1 MFEFFIALFGG
12 LFYSGKYANERA
24 KTKQAD
30 QLRERG
36 VAEDNHR
43 KYQWL
48 ARVTDRQLERELE
61 SFINDI
67 SNYEEVWAEV
77 SEAYREMPW
86 ETEDFICLFPDIV
99 DIAYGKG
106 AYTKTQKENIS
117 KNNRLKALRIML
129 ARRGKLRAQD
139 ADTFGAIKSSWTG
152 VPVSTEQEW
161 SKQETKFML
170 WITSQLA
177 KHGINER
184 LYIKQNTEVYLASK
198 YPIYRGYYVW
208 EPVIPYFYTKY
219 N

>member
-1 MFEFFIALFGG
+1 MFEFFIALFGS
-12 LFYSGKYANERA
+12 LFYGGKYIKEKNELKQIDTRH
-24 KTKQAD
+24 KCNQAD
-30 QLRERG
+30 DEC
-36 VAEDNHR
+36 R
-43 KYQWL
+43 KIRWL
-48 ARVTDRQLERELE
+48 SRVTDRKLEMELE
-61 SFINDI
+61 ALIYDI
-67 SNYEEVWAEV
+67 SNYETVWQEV
-77 SEAYREMPW
+77 SEAYRDMPW
-86 ETEDFICLFPDIV
+86 ETEDFICLTPEIV

-106 AYTKTQKENIS
+106 TYTKTQKENIAR
-117 KNNRLKALRIML
+117 NNRLKALRIML

-139 ADTFGAIKSSWTG
+139 ADAFGAIKSSWTG

-161 SKQETKFML
+161 SKQETEFML